1 MQRMRLR
8 RKSTKAVPD
17 GGAAFAR
24 FRRLEIQTT
33 QNIPR
38 MSHLGTCE
46 SHRKCILLL
55 KYGNI
60 CKLKSVRTFSTTN
73 TLSRIWCSI

>member
-17 GGAAFAR
+17 GERPLHASDVWKYK
-24 FRRLEIQTT
+24 QPKH
-33 QNIPR
+33 PR